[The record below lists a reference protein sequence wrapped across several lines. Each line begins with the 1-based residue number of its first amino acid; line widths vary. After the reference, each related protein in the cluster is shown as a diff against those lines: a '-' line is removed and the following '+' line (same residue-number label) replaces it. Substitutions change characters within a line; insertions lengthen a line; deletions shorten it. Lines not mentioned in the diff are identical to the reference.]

1 MLLVL
6 LSSYGATKL
15 FWGYLILLFYSF
27 QLVFVG
33 HYSFTVLNFDETD
46 IPKSVNSIML
56 QIISN
61 LRQMNEQT

>member
-1 MLLVL
+1 MIF
-6 LSSYGATKL
+6 YAFGPTKF

-33 HYSFTVLNFDETD
+33 YYSFTVLNFDETD

>member
-1 MLLVL
+1 MVFDAF
-6 LSSYGATKL
+6 GPTKF

-61 LRQMNEQT
+61 LRRLMNEQM

>member
-1 MLLVL
+1 MIF
-6 LSSYGATKL
+6 YAFGPTKF

-46 IPKSVNSIML
+46 IPKSVNSML